1 MYVVIPSK
9 AKDFYSEIGD
19 DKLLLVFQDPN
30 KKKEEAV
37 ESNRVPEEAPRP
49 EMTNSSDLDP
59 RLRRTIS

>member
-30 KKKEEAV
+30 
-37 ESNRVPEEAPRP
+37 
-49 EMTNSSDLDP
+49 
-59 RLRRTIS
+59 